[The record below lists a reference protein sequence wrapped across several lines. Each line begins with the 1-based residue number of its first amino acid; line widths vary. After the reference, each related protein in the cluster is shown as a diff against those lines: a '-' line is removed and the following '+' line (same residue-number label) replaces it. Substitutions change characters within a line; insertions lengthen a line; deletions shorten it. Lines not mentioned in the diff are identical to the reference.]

1 MFGIWY
7 DGRYNQPFGETGM
20 HEVSLGG
27 TIRDYLT
34 GESRERTTYEDLRQ
48 ALARF
53 LVKERGYDPKTLVPR
68 LPVSYCIRGE
78 VMQREADIACMLAN
92 GKPGLLL
99 VFCAGQVHTYLREVL
114 ALARLALPGPCPLAV
129 VTDMREAELFSAKN
143 GEVLSTGLSAI
154 PAFGAMERLA
164 AEHRLPPLAG
174 EQREKES
181 RILHTYTGFL
191 KSCCGAVCKV

>member
-1 MFGIWY
+1 
-7 DGRYNQPFGETGM
+7 M

-34 GESRERTTYEDLRQ
+34 GESREQTTYEDLRQ

-53 LVKERGYDPKTLVPR
+53 LVEERGYPPEMLVPR
-68 LPVSYCIRGE
+68 FAVSYHIQGE
-78 VMQREADIACMLAN
+78 AMQREADIACLLPN

-99 VFCAGQVHTYLREVL
+99 VFCAGQVHTYLREVM

-129 VTDMREAELFSAKN
+129 VTDMREAELFSVRN
-143 GEVLSTGLSAI
+143 GSILAEGLTAI
-154 PAFGAMERLA
+154 PSVAGLDALA
-164 AEHRLPPLAG
+164 ATHALPSLTV